1 LYTTYVLATIARTN
15 IQGHPKS
22 MLFISSKRAYIYLL
36 VINSNHGLIFH
47 RFWSSMEIR
56 QLKPNIENCGQIAA
70 DGDMVTIDSPIQ
82 RHSAY
87 RRSPRPLRLT
97 V

>member
-47 RFWSSMEIR
+47 RF
-56 QLKPNIENCGQIAA
+56 
-70 DGDMVTIDSPIQ
+70 
-82 RHSAY
+82 
-87 RRSPRPLRLT
+87 
-97 V
+97 